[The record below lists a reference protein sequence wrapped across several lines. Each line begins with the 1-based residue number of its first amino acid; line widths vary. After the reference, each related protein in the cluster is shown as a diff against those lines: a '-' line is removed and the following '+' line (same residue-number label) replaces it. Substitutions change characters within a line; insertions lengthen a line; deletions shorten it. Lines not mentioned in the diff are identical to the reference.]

1 MATTREFHLPPLTR
15 TMLPPPDLLPAV
27 LPTERLGA
35 KGVARPDLRAR
46 YRKIPDA
53 RNALTVAAALVQ
65 TVGVV
70 VVAGVVDTWWSYL
83 AAFVVMGRG
92 HCQLNIL
99 GHESAHRLLFSRKGW
114 NDQVGRW
121 LLGYPALQGTLSYR
135 RAHMAHHRDEMGPE
149 EPDAGLYAGYPIAP
163 DSLRR
168 KLTRDLLL
176 VSGWKNLRALGRAA
190 AKRQP
195 GPGRTEARQVIA
207 VQVALF
213 AASVLW
219 GRPLLY
225 LVCWLGSWMSLW
237 KFSNRL
243 RAIAEHGGMA
253 RSNDRRLTTHHV
265 RQRPLARLLMVPYN
279 TGWHLAHHVD
289 IAVPFRNLPA
299 FHDELV
305 RSGWVV
311 PELEYPSYRALW
323 RRLSSGEPRERV
335 PMPRPAAAGSG
346 SSFIPG

>member
-1 MATTREFHLPPLTR
+1 MAS
-15 TMLPPPDLLPAV
+15 TMLPPSELLPAV
-27 LPTERLGA
+27 LPSDRLGI

-53 RNALTVAAALVQ
+53 RNAVTVVSALLQ

-70 VVAGVVDTWWSYL
+70 VAAGVVNTWWSYL
-83 AAFVVMGRG
+83 FAFLVMGRG

-99 GHESAHRLLFSRKGW
+99 GHESAHRLLFSRKWW
-114 NDQVGRW
+114 NDQIGRW

-149 EPDAGLYAGYPIAP
+149 EPDAGLYAGYPIP
-163 DSLRR
+163 SDSLRR
-168 KLTRDLLL
+168 KLTRDMFFI
-176 VSGWKNLRALGRAA
+176 SGWKNLRALAYAVVKGAPS
-190 AKRQP
+190 P
-195 GPGRTEARQVIA
+195 GSTEARQVVA
-207 VQVALF
+207 VQVVLF
-213 AASVLW
+213 AAAVVW

-225 LVCWLGSWMSLW
+225 PVCWLAPWMSLW
-237 KFSNRL
+237 KVSNRL

-253 RSNDRRLTTHHV
+253 RSDDRRLTTHHV
-265 RQRPLARLLMVPYN
+265 RQRLLARFLIVPYN

-299 FHDELV
+299 FHDELI

-311 PELEYPSYRALW
+311 PDLEYPSYWSLW
-323 RRLSSGEPRERV
+323 RKLASGERRERV
-335 PMPRPAAAGSG
+335 ARPAAVGSG

>member
-1 MATTREFHLPPLTR
+1 MAT
-15 TMLPPPDLLPAV
+15 TMLPPPELLPAV
-27 LPTERLGA
+27 LPTDRLGS

-53 RNALTVAAALVQ
+53 RNAVTVVSALLQ

-70 VVAGVVDTWWSYL
+70 VAAGVLQTWWAYL
-83 AAFVVMGRG
+83 IAFLVMGRG

-99 GHESAHRLLFSRKGW
+99 GHESAHRLLFSRKWW

-149 EPDAGLYAGYPIAP
+149 EPDAGLYAGYPIP
-163 DSLRR
+163 SDSLRR
-168 KLTRDLLL
+168 KLTRDMFFI
-176 VSGWKNLRALGRAA
+176 SGWKNLKALAYAA
-190 AKRQP
+190 IKREP
-195 GPGRTEARQVIA
+195 SPGRTEARQVIA

-213 AASVLW
+213 AAAAAW

-225 LVCWLGSWMSLW
+225 VVCWLGPWMTLW

-243 RAIAEHGGMA
+243 RAIAEHGGMT
-253 RSNDRRLTTHHV
+253 RSDDRRLTTHHV
-265 RQRPLARLLMVPYN
+265 RQRPLARFLFVPYN

-289 IAVPFRNLPA
+289 MGVPWRNLPRL
-299 FHDELV
+299 HHELV
-305 RSGWVV
+305 AAGWVT
-311 PELEYPSYRALW
+311 PAIEHQSYLALW
-323 RRLSSGEPRERV
+323 RSLSS
-335 PMPRPAAAGSG
+335 RPAETSKPAAQAPADAGAA
-346 SSFIPG
+346 